1 MKRKIIL
8 LFITLSF
15 LIPTLLALDC
25 PHGEI
30 NDTYPGDCNL
40 YTDVNKDKI
49 CDHSQT
55 LQETK
60 PVIQTSQVQNA
71 TLEKRESTYH
81 LLIIAIISTILY
93 LLSSFLSRA
102 GKIYSPCTHKK
113 IWNALLLIS
122 FLGVGLSGLLFVLRI
137 EFGIDTSWFPNM
149 LFWHVETGIVM
160 ALISMFHVIWHL
172 SYFKSYFRK

>member
-1 MKRKIIL
+1 

-40 YTDVNKDKI
+40 YTDVNKDNI
-49 CDHSQT
+49 CDNSQT
-55 LQETK
+55 IQETQP
-60 PVIQTSQVQNA
+60 PVNPLQVQNEA
-71 TLEKRESTYH
+71 LEKRESVYH
-81 LLIIAIISTILY
+81 LLLIAIISTFLY

-102 GKIYSPCTHKK
+102 GKIYSPTTHKK

-137 EFGIDTSWFPNM
+137 EFGIDISWFPNM

-160 ALISMFHVIWHL
+160 ALISIFHIVWHL
-172 SYFKSYFRK
+172 SYFKLYFKKERE